1 MRTATLSSGVVMRLF
16 RIEEAPA
23 LFAAVNAER
32 DRLGEWMPW
41 VPHATGPGAFTA
53 FIQGAL
59 RSDEEGTEFH
69 RGLFARDQVIGGLG
83 ASVDLVN
90 RVAEVG
96 YWMISSFEGR
106 GVMTEAVRNLVAF
119 LFDDYEVHRIV
130 IRAAVENT
138 RSRAIAERLGFT
150 PEGIQRESL
159 ILNET
164 PTDAAVYSMLE
175 QEWRPGS

>member
-1 MRTATLSSGVVMRLF
+1 
-16 RIEEAPA
+16 
-23 LFAAVNAER
+23 
-32 DRLGEWMPW
+32 MPW

-53 FIQGAL
+53 FIKGAL

-69 RGLFARDQVIGGLG
+69 RGLFAGDQVVGGCG

-90 RVAEVG
+90 RVAEMG
-96 YWMISSFEGR
+96 YWLSSAWEGR

-150 PEGIQRESL
+150 LEGDPARVAHPQR
-159 ILNET
+159 
-164 PTDAAVYSMLE
+164 DADGRRGLLDARTGVAS
-175 QEWRPGS
+175 RRS